1 MNLSRREVMLLLGSG
16 VFGLSCGRDEKI
28 TYPHNGPMS
37 TVAVGDIKISYGAVG
52 TGDPVLLLHGQGA
65 HANDWSLQIAA
76 LSKKYRVFFPDMRG
90 HGGSSGPKGPYTMA
104 MLAAD
109 MAGFCR
115 SLSLPPCHVIGHSLG
130 GAVALQLALDAPA
143 LVRSVS
149 VVNSAVQVTRSC
161 VQVTRSWLVSQLIR
175 LSIRTQGMPG
185 FARLNFRYHLPDSD
199 QEPLRKRLLETMGS
213 NSADGY
219 LASQAALDGWN
230 VTQRLGEIRC
240 PVLVVH
246 SDKDLIPIA
255 GKKLIAEKVQRG
267 RLIII
272 EKSRHLVLWDQPE
285 RLNAVLLEFLAQR
298 DG

>member
-1 MNLSRREVMLLLGSG
+1 MLLLGSS
-16 VFGLSCGRDEKI
+16 VFGLSCEGNEAL

-37 TVAVGDIKISYGAVG
+37 TIAVGDIKISYGTAG
-52 TGDPVLLLHGQGA
+52 TGEPVLLLHGQGV
-65 HANDWSLQIAA
+65 HANDWDLQIAA
-76 LSKKYRVFFPDMRG
+76 LSKKYRVYYPEMRG
-90 HGGSSGPKGPYTMA
+90 HGGSSVPKGPYTMA

-115 SLSLPPCHVIGHSLG
+115 ALSLGPCHVIGHSLG

-143 LVRSVS
+143 LVRSIS
-149 VVNSAVQVTRSC
+149 VINSSPYFNTSWFVT
-161 VQVTRSWLVSQLIR
+161 QLIR
-175 LSIRTQGMPG
+175 LYIRTLGMPA
-185 FARLNFRYHLPDSD
+185 FARLNFKYHLPDPD

-219 LASQAALDGWN
+219 LANQDALEGFN
-230 VTQRLGEIRC
+230 VTPRLGEISC

-267 RLIII
+267 RFVMI

-285 RLNAVLLEFLAQR
+285 RLNAVLLEFLAQQTAT
-298 DG
+298 